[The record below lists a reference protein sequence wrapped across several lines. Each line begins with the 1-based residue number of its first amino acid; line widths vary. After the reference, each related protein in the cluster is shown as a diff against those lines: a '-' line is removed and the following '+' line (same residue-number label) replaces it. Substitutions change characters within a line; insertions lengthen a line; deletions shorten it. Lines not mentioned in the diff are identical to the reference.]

1 MNFTIDARLAAL
13 LIVGIFSFILLPKAR
28 GQDSLLVIDLS
39 ESHEFEILERAGIQF
54 QKNESGR
61 SFHLLPQPIKI
72 VLPAGVEI
80 GQTIDL
86 GSGSIDDTGNLKTLS
101 FHGGILPTEEAFT
114 IAEKAHLA
122 LGIETSDLEIWLEAN
137 KYAGRDAKP
146 YINGGRQR
154 YPSATIEV
162 RPSFNKLYPWSI
174 SLSFGWN
181 LLEKNQNRDEL
192 WGEIHN
198 PKPPLEYASIS
209 LDPVNAGRYRREDAY
224 RGFRGPFGY
233 FNIMVTATFVALTG
247 LWFWSRRKGSSDTRA
262 S

>member
-1 MNFTIDARLAAL
+1 MNFTITARLAAL
-13 LIVGIFSFILLPKAR
+13 WTVGILYFFLPKAC

-39 ESHEFEILERAGIQF
+39 ESHEFEILERAGIQL
-54 QKNESGR
+54 QKSENGR
-61 SFHLLPQPIKI
+61 FFNLLPQPIKI

-80 GQTIDL
+80 GQTVNV
-86 GSGSIDDTGNLKTLS
+86 GSGSIDDTGNLKTFS

-122 LGIETSDLEIWLEAN
+122 LGIETSDLKNWLEAN
-137 KYAGRDAKP
+137 KSAGRDAKP

-162 RPSFNKLYPWSI
+162 RPSFNTLYPWFI

-181 LLEKNQNRDEL
+181 LLEKNQNRDES

-198 PKPPLEYASIS
+198 SKPPLEYASIS
-209 LDPVNAGRYRREDAY
+209 LDPVKAGEYQREDAY
-224 RGFRGPFGY
+224 REFRDPFGF
-233 FNIMVTATFVALTG
+233 FNIMVTATFIALTG
-247 LWFWSRRKGSSDTRA
+247 FWFWSRRKGSSGTRV